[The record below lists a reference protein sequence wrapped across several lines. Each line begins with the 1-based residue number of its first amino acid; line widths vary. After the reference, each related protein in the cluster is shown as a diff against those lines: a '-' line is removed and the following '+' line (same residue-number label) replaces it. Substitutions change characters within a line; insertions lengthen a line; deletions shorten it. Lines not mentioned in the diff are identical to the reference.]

1 MAPQDWKWIADR
13 LTGPL
18 ELTPATTVDARA
30 ALEAWLAAQ
39 LAPML
44 DHQFERLAQLMY
56 RLDVPE
62 TRFHEA
68 MAAPD
73 TPGRAKAL
81 ARLMVDRELVRL
93 DMRRRFS
100 S

>member
-1 MAPQDWKWIADR
+1 
-13 LTGPL
+13 
-18 ELTPATTVDARA
+18 
-30 ALEAWLAAQ
+30 
-39 LAPML
+39 ML

-73 TPGRAKAL
+73 THGRAKAL

>member
-1 MAPQDWKWIADR
+1 
-13 LTGPL
+13 
-18 ELTPATTVDARA
+18 
-30 ALEAWLAAQ
+30 
-39 LAPML
+39 
-44 DHQFERLAQLMY
+44 MY

-68 MAAPD
+68 MAAAD
-73 TPGRAKAL
+73 TPGRAEAL

>member
-18 ELTPATTVDARA
+18 ELTPATTLEARS

-39 LAPML
+39 LAPLL

-68 MAAPD
+68 MAAAD
-73 TPGRAKAL
+73 TPGRAEAL